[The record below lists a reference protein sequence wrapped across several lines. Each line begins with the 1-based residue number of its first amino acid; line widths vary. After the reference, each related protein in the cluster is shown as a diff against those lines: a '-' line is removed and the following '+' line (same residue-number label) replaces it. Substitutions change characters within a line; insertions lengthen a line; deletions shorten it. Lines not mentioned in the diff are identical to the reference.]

1 MRTPT
6 IRLQR
11 LFAPA
16 RRLAAAVLLLL
27 SLQPAML
34 AASEAVA
41 DAEIKALAAMEA
53 FLTAFNARDEA
64 AWADTLV
71 FPHVRLASGTVVV
84 YETREAFLEAMD
96 LDAFA
101 ANIGWRR
108 STWDDMAVIQSSAQ
122 KVHIRVTFSRFD
134 ANDELIASYDSL
146 YIIEPV
152 DGHWGVRARSS
163 FAP

>member
-1 MRTPT
+1 MQHLIVTAMRRSLAVICALTLLAQPVVSS
-6 IRLQR
+6 
-11 LFAPA
+11 ADDGV
-16 RRLAAAVLLLL
+16 AAAEV
-27 SLQPAML
+27 QAI
-34 AASEAVA
+34 AV
-41 DAEIKALAAMEA
+41 MEA
-53 FLTAFNARDEA
+53 FLETFNARDEA

-71 FPHVRLASGTVVV
+71 FPHLRMASGTVVV
-84 YETREAFLEAMD
+84 YQNREEFLAAMD

-101 ANIGWRR
+101 ANTGWRR

-122 KVHIRVTFSRFD
+122 KVHIRVRFSRFD

-152 DGHWGVRARSS
+152 DGRWGVRARSS

>member
-1 MRTPT
+1 MVTAMRRSLAVICALTLLAQPVVSS
-6 IRLQR
+6 
-11 LFAPA
+11 ADDGV
-16 RRLAAAVLLLL
+16 AAA
-27 SLQPAML
+27 
-34 AASEAVA
+34 EAQAIAV
-41 DAEIKALAAMEA
+41 MEA
-53 FLTAFNARDEA
+53 FLETFNARDEA

-71 FPHVRLASGTVVV
+71 FPHLRMASGTVVV
-84 YETREAFLEAMD
+84 YQNREEFLAAMD

-101 ANIGWRR
+101 ANTGWRR

-122 KVHIRVTFSRFD
+122 KVHIRVRFSRFD

-152 DGHWGVRARSS
+152 DGRWGVRARSS